1 MKSLHRGFSLL
12 ELLLVIGLLCLVI
25 AVAVPNFKPVLHE
38 ADLEQSVRVLEVD
51 LGWARAAARA
61 AKTRVCVRFDERGYS
76 VYKEN
81 GGLQEELRRREWPG
95 AATLESLNPALSGN
109 VFGFNERG
117 RPITADGSELTHEIT
132 ITVGSAGSS
141 RAQVKVKPYTGRVEV
156 VYP

>member
-1 MKSLHRGFSLL
+1 MRSLHRGFTLL
-12 ELLLVIGLLCLVI
+12 ELLLVIGLLCLLI
-25 AVAVPNFKPVLHE
+25 AVAVPDFKPVLHE

-76 VYKEN
+76 VYREVD
-81 GGLQEELRRREWPG
+81 GVQEELRRREWPG
-95 AATLESLNPALSGN
+95 AVALESLNPPLGGD
-109 VFGFNERG
+109 VFGFDEQG
-117 RPITADGSELTHEIT
+117 RPISAGGSELTQEIA
-132 ITVGSAGSS
+132 ITVGISGSS